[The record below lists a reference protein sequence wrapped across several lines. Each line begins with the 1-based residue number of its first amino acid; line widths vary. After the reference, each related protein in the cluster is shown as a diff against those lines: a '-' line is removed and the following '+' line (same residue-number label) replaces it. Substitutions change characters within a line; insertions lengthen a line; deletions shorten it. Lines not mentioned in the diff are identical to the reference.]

1 LPTLAKLRR
10 AVPLGICCCWRFAAR
25 DNFRSAMEAPGTVPA
40 SINCHSCSALI
51 DLSGREGFTQVE
63 CPQCGELSV
72 VPLQFGN
79 FLLLSTLGTGG
90 IGTVYKAID
99 LPLNRYLALKIL
111 RKKLAAN
118 PQFVEDFSHEAR
130 ATASVN
136 HPNVAQVYSFG
147 EHEGQYYL
155 AMELLGRGSLDDR
168 LSQVGKLTEKEAL
181 DICEQIASALRAA
194 QQRGLLHHDVKPGN
208 ILFNDDGVPKIVDFG
223 LARAQTPSDESQE
236 QQRPGPI
243 WGTPYYVAPEK
254 LRGQP
259 EDLRSDIYSLGSTL
273 FHALAGRPLLDV
285 ATTTDFAAKDVIQPA
300 SSLNV
305 YAPQIHKAT
314 TDLICRMLAK
324 NPSERYQTYDELIH
338 HCKEA
343 QAAVMGVAATPVVV
357 TDSGNRLVMV
367 SILTAIAALI
377 GCGVFA
383 WFLWT
388 IRKKLFGE

>member
-1 LPTLAKLRR
+1 
-10 AVPLGICCCWRFAAR
+10 
-25 DNFRSAMEAPGTVPA
+25 MEAPGTVPA

-51 DLSGREGFTQVE
+51 DLSGQEGFTQVE

-111 RKKLAAN
+111 RRKLAAN
-118 PQFVEDFSHEAR
+118 PQFIDDFSHEAR

-168 LSQVGKLTEKEAL
+168 LSQVGKLTEKEVL
-181 DICEQIASALRAA
+181 DIGVQIASALRTA

-223 LARAQTPSDESQE
+223 LARAQTPAVETQE

-254 LRGQP
+254 LQGQP
-259 EDLRSDIYSLGSTL
+259 EDLRSDIYSLGATL
-273 FHALAGRPLLDV
+273 FHALAGRPLFDV
-285 ATTTDFAAKDVIQPA
+285 ATPADFAAKDAIQPA
-300 SSLNV
+300 SLLNV

-314 TDLICRMLAK
+314 ADLISRMLAK
-324 NPSERYQTYDELIH
+324 NPSERHQTYDELIH

-343 QAAVMGVAATPVVV
+343 QAAMMGATSTPAVV
-357 TDSGNRLVMV
+357 TDSGNRLVVV
-367 SILTAIAALI
+367 SIMTTIAALI
-377 GCGVFA
+377 ACGVFA

-388 IRKKLFGE
+388 IRKKLFGQ